1 MKIAL
6 ITLGCDKNT
15 VDTEY
20 LAGVLAAR
28 GHEVA
33 VEGEQRA
40 LDVAVLFTC
49 GFIESAREESL
60 DATWQF
66 CEARDRVGNPRRVI
80 LAGCLGQRLGDSD
93 QEEYEDFP
101 PVDAIAGVGHP
112 EALADLVEAVAASE
126 EGEVTFPV
134 IPPPRMTLD
143 HPIPRLRLDHS
154 PAAYLKIAD
163 GCNHTCSFCAI
174 PSMKGPYVSVP
185 REIVLEE
192 ARALLDSGAKELN
205 LVAQDLAPYGRDL
218 YGETYGLPELLEA
231 LCQLEGDFRI
241 RLLYLYPAGLT
252 DRFLEVFARE
262 EKICKYLDI
271 PLQHLDLDVL
281 RAMRRPDAGGGIA
294 ERIER
299 VRQAAPEVAIRTTM
313 IVGFPGETS
322 QAFKSLLREVEA
334 IRFDWL
340 GAFCFSPEEGTP
352 AAEMEEQVPS
362 RAAER
367 RLDRLMRL
375 QAEIT
380 ADGLTEWVGRRL
392 RVLVETVSPEEEE
405 ARGRSYREAPEVDG
419 EVILKRQEGDPAD
432 WLDRL
437 HPGDFVEVEVTD
449 SDTYDLIGRV
459 VWESSA
465 GKD

>member
-20 LAGVLAAR
+20 LAGVLTAR

-80 LAGCLGQRLGDSD
+80 LAGCLGQRMGESESEDD
-93 QEEYEDFP
+93 EDFP
-101 PVDAIAGVGHP
+101 PVDAVAGVGHP
-112 EALADLVEAVAASE
+112 EALADLVEAVAAAGDDE
-126 EGEVTFPV
+126 EMVFPI
-134 IPPPRMTLD
+134 IPPPQMTMD
-143 HPIPRLRLDHS
+143 HPVPRLRLDHS

-174 PSMKGPYVSVP
+174 PSMKGAYVSVP

-192 ARALLDSGAKELN
+192 ARALLDSGARELD

-218 YGETYGLPELLEA
+218 YGEAYGLPELLEA
-231 LCQLEGDFRI
+231 LCRLEGDFRI

-271 PLQHLDLDVL
+271 PLQHLDQDVL

-299 VRQAAPEVAIRTTM
+299 VRQAVPTVAIRTTM

-322 QAFKSLLREVEA
+322 QAFKNLLRAVEE

-352 AAEMEEQVPS
+352 ASEMEAQVPTKT
-362 RAAER
+362 AER

-375 QAEIT
+375 QAELT
-380 ADGLTEWVGRRL
+380 AEELAEWVGQRL
-392 RVLVETVSPEEEE
+392 RVLVETVSAEQNEV
-405 ARGRSYREAPEVDG
+405 RGRSYREAPEVDG
-419 EVILKRQEGDPAD
+419 EVILRWHEGDPEN
-432 WLDRL
+432 WLERL
-437 HPGDFVEVEVTD
+437 RPGDFVEVEITD

-459 VWESSA
+459 VWE
-465 GKD
+465 

>member
-20 LAGVLAAR
+20 LAGVLTAR

-60 DATWQF
+60 DAAWQF
-66 CEARDRVGNPRRVI
+66 CEARDRLGNPRRVI
-80 LAGCLGQRLGDSD
+80 LAGCLGQRVGESEA
-93 QEEYEDFP
+93 EEEGEDFP

-112 EALADLVEAVAASE
+112 EALADLVESVAVWKDEKDA
-126 EGEVTFPV
+126 VFPV
-134 IPPPRMTLD
+134 IPPPLMTMD
-143 HPIPRLRLDHS
+143 HAIPRLRLDRS

-192 ARALLDSGAKELN
+192 ARALLDSGVRELD

-218 YGETYGLPELLEA
+218 YGEAYGLPDLLEA
-231 LCQLEGDFRI
+231 LCRIEGDFRI

-299 VRQAAPEVAIRTTM
+299 VRQAVPAVAIRTTM

-322 QAFKSLLREVEA
+322 QAFKNLLRSVEE

-352 AAEMEEQVPS
+352 AE
-362 RAAER
+362 
-367 RLDRLMRL
+367 
-375 QAEIT
+375 
-380 ADGLTEWVGRRL
+380 
-392 RVLVETVSPEEEE
+392 
-405 ARGRSYREAPEVDG
+405 
-419 EVILKRQEGDPAD
+419 
-432 WLDRL
+432 
-437 HPGDFVEVEVTD
+437 
-449 SDTYDLIGRV
+449 IGRASCRERV
-459 VWESSA
+459 Y
-465 GKD
+465 